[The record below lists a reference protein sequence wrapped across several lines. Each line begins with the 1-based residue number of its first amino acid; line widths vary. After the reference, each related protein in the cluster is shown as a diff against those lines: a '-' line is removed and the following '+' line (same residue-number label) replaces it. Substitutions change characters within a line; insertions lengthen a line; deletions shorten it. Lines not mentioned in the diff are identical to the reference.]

1 MMGFSEEPGIIPRFC
16 EDLFAEIAKKQTE
29 EVCSHGLCKSS
40 YSSREQA
47 DRVKVRAE
55 ATGAD
60 SADGMLWPF
69 PLGPEGERVQTQA
82 VPPGGQRRRGFP
94 AGFSASSALPPVRV
108 VGRVRWPCPVMRVCS
123 RGPRTSRRTAGSVLC
138 RQQQEAG
145 ERPAH
150 SAQGWP
156 QPLAPAPS
164 RPSAGGP
171 CPHPV
176 LPVVSRLQAACKT
189 SFSHVCLMIRAP
201 RNVSRGSCAHVCT
214 RACVCLLAEK
224 LLEILIRLVGRV
236 VWEFVI
242 FLQFWT
248 FPVNECLQPEVH
260 VGTAGIDSS
269 VLLVA
274 Q

>member
-1 MMGFSEEPGIIPRFC
+1 MGFSEEPGIIPRFC

-145 ERPAH
+145 ERPARL
-150 SAQGWP
+150 AQGWP

-164 RPSAGGP
+164 RPRVSGRGQSQALT
-171 CPHPV
+171 CPYG
-176 LPVVSRLQAACKT
+176 T
-189 SFSHVCLMIRAP
+189 E
-201 RNVSRGSCAHVCT
+201 GST
-214 RACVCLLAEK
+214 RAALGETHLQRE
-224 LLEILIRLVGRV
+224 GRGGSQQCARRWAV
-236 VWEFVI
+236 P
-242 FLQFWT
+242 
-248 FPVNECLQPEVH
+248 PVPGSAQEGSSHCE
-260 VGTAGIDSS
+260 GT
-269 VLLVA
+269 
-274 Q
+274 